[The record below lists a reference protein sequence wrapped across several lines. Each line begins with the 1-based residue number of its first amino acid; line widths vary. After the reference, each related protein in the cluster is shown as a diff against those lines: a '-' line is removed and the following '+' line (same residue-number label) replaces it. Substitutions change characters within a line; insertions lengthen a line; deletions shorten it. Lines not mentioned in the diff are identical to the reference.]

1 MKIYVTV
8 ETYQG
13 VVENVFI
20 FKKEK
25 QAQRKEAK
33 WLKELKVHD
42 DKKRE
47 ELSFH
52 CTTFSIFECELKKN

>member
-1 MKIYVTV
+1 MKVYVTV

-13 VVENVFI
+13 VVENVFV

-33 WLKELKVHD
+33 WLKELKVQD
-42 DKKRE
+42 DSKRE
-47 ELSFH
+47 HLSFN
-52 CTTFSIFECELKKN
+52 CTEFRIFECKLK